1 MSMFS
6 SASRT
11 HITGGSFNIIY
22 GTQNNNY
29 PDSQSGGRSLVRI
42 QPGEE
47 WKEMLYQEYERISL
61 GRIKLLRT
69 VHHEKDGPPVGAK
82 SSRRYIRVASR
93 GDGRP
98 EAERVVEIA
107 SISDPDGRDES
118 RPLLTVK
125 YTGRDAKKLFNKDC
139 ILFCRHRTTIMA
151 QLRAFNDSRHIPVII
166 FNEELIS
173 VQHFLEYNRY
183 SVQARCYLQLHARWQ
198 GPLLGDS
205 SEELRAWVLSASK
218 EDDLLHFLWFRPQT
232 GALCFGPP
240 GPPLDLNYYR
250 YLCRP
255 ILENPLP
262 RSYYLELPPSPLIVC
277 NDTAFLDYIA
287 HNVPDWLL
295 VQVVATLCESRVVAP
310 PHSGTQSW
318 KKYVMTNIWK
328 SCTCGGHRLETRRIL
343 KIPFGCWT
351 HTPITGYSCG
361 FVPPI
366 EHEPYKEA
374 ENGGIRLLFTRSLRA
389 VGFNFTSR
397 STREEYWLTQAGRVF
412 SCLGIPRTEWASCS
426 IITGFTLQLTIDDEE
441 SNAPEDLAGEEFN
454 SPCYLFV
461 SRPPK
466 SPGCV
471 PDIETWLR
479 DEDLYYYSYDPEGG
493 SAITKEE
500 RLSLGLP
507 RFTSEVCARYA
518 CWGTEV
524 YDFMARWQRAKGF
537 DYTTTDYA
545 EMFDLPILRVIP
557 QDIISFEDL
566 MWGGYEDA
574 AVSSGSLQ
582 EYSEDNMMEVDS
594 EFADMSDD
602 RSFSSPDV
610 DMDAEN

>member
-69 VHHEKDGPPVGAK
+69 VHHEKDGPPMGAK

-287 HNVPDWLL
+287 HNVQIGCLSRWWLL
-295 VQVVATLCESRVVAP
+295 CVKVALL
-310 PHSGTQSW
+310 
-318 KKYVMTNIWK
+318 
-328 SCTCGGHRLETRRIL
+328 HRPILE
-343 KIPFGCWT
+343 
-351 HTPITGYSCG
+351 H
-361 FVPPI
+361 
-366 EHEPYKEA
+366 
-374 ENGGIRLLFTRSLRA
+374 N
-389 VGFNFTSR
+389 
-397 STREEYWLTQAGRVF
+397 
-412 SCLGIPRTEWASCS
+412 LGKS

-441 SNAPEDLAGEEFN
+441 SNAPEDLAGEEFD

-500 RLSLGLP
+500 QLSLGLP

-545 EMFDLPILRVIP
+545 EVFDLPILRVIP

-574 AVSSGSLQ
+574 DKAVSSGSLQ
-582 EYSEDNMMEVDS
+582 AYSEDNLMEVDS

>member
-29 PDSQSGGRSLVRI
+29 PESQSDGRSLVRI

-47 WKEMLYQEYERISL
+47 WKEMLYQEYERISI
-61 GRIKLLRT
+61 GRIRLLRT
-69 VHHEKDGPPVGAK
+69 VHHEKDGPLVGEK
-82 SSRRYIRVASR
+82 SPRRYIRVASQ

-98 EAERVVEIA
+98 ETERVVEIA

-125 YTGRDAKKLFNKDC
+125 YTGRDAKKLFDKDC
-139 ILFCRHRTTIMA
+139 ILFSRHRTTMMA

-240 GPPLDLNYYR
+240 GPPLVLNHYR

-255 ILENPLP
+255 ILEQPLP
-262 RSYYLELPPSPLIVC
+262 RSYYLELPPSPLTVC
-277 NDTAFLDYIA
+277 NDAAFLDYIA

-295 VQVVATLCESRVVAP
+295 VQVLTTLCESRVIAP
-310 PHSGTQSW
+310 PHSGTRFW
-318 KKYVMTNIWK
+318 KDYVMTNMWK
-328 SCTCGGHRLETRRIL
+328 SC
-343 KIPFGCWT
+343 
-351 HTPITGYSCG
+351 
-361 FVPPI
+361 
-366 EHEPYKEA
+366 
-374 ENGGIRLLFTRSLRA
+374 
-389 VGFNFTSR
+389 
-397 STREEYWLTQAGRVF
+397 
-412 SCLGIPRTEWASCS
+412 
-426 IITGFTLQLTIDDEE
+426 IITGFTLHLSVDDEE
-441 SNAPEDLAGEEFN
+441 SIKLEDLVDEESS
-454 SPCYLFV
+454 SPCYLFI
-461 SRPPK
+461 SRPPQ

-479 DEDLYYYSYDPEGG
+479 AENLYYYSYDPEGG
-493 SAITKEE
+493 SAITEE
-500 RLSLGLP
+500 DQFSLGLP
-507 RFTSEVCARYA
+507 SFTSEVCARYA
-518 CWGTEV
+518 SWGTEV
-524 YDFMARWQRAKGF
+524 YDFMARWQKAKGF
-537 DYTTTDYA
+537 DYATTDYA
-545 EMFDLPILRVIP
+545 ELFDLPILRVVP

-582 EYSEDNMMEVDS
+582 AYSEDNLMEVDS
-594 EFADMSDD
+594 EFADTSDD
-602 RSFSSPDV
+602 RGSSSPDV
-610 DMDAEN
+610 DMDTEI